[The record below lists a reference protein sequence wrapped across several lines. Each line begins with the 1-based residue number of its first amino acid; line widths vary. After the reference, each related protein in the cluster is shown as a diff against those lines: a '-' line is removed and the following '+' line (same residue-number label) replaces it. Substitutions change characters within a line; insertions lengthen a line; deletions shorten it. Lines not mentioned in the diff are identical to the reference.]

1 MSPTYQR
8 VIVSRRGGP
17 EVLRLQEEP
26 VPTPRPGEVRIK
38 VLAAGVAF
46 ADVLMREGLYPGTRF
61 PFTPGYDVA
70 GVVDGDT
77 SAWRTGQHVVA
88 LTKIGAYAEYLCI
101 PEESLVAVP
110 PGLDPAATVS
120 LVLNYLTAY
129 QMMHRMARLTAG
141 ERILIHGAGGGVG
154 TALLELGKLAG
165 LAMYGTASRGKH
177 PLVESLGGVAID
189 YKASDFVARIRE
201 LTGDGVDAVFDAVG
215 GKQWRR
221 SYAALRGGGRLIGYG
236 FSAATTAGRRDL
248 PKAALASLQ
257 TPRFTPLAMM
267 DVNKQVAGYNVDRL
281 KTQRPEWYRVDL
293 AALVELLAAGR
304 LRPVIHARLPLAE
317 ARRAHEMIGSAE
329 ASGKIVL
336 VNDPHRSSRVAHGG
350 V

>member
-1 MSPTYQR
+1 MSPTHKR

-17 EVLRLQEEP
+17 DVLRLHEEP
-26 VPTPRPGEVRIK
+26 VPVPRPGEVRIK

-46 ADVLMREGLYPGTRF
+46 ADLMMREGMYPGTPPP

-70 GVVDGDT
+70 GVVDGD
-77 SAWRTGQHVVA
+77 APGWRAGQPVVA
-88 LTKIGAYAEYLCI
+88 LTKVGGYAEYLCV
-101 PEESLVAVP
+101 PEASLVAAP
-110 PGLDPAATVS
+110 PGLDPAETVS

-129 QMMHRMARLTAG
+129 QMVHRMARLTAG

-165 LAMYGTASRGKH
+165 LEMYGTASRGKH
-177 PLVESLGGVAID
+177 ALVESLGGVAID

-221 SYAALRGGGRLIGYG
+221 SYQALRGGGRLIGYG
-236 FSAATTAGRRDL
+236 FSAGTTGGRRDL
-248 PKAALASLQ
+248 RKLVLAFVQ
-257 TPRFTPLAMM
+257 MPRFAPLSMM

-281 KTQRPEWYRVDL
+281 RTQRPEWYRADL
-293 AALVELLAAGR
+293 AALVEMLAARR
-304 LRPVIHARLPLAE
+304 LRPVIAARLPLAE
-317 ARRAHEMIGSAE
+317 AQRAHEMIGAAE

-336 VNDPHRSSRVAHGG
+336 VNDQT
-350 V
+350 

>member
-1 MSPTYQR
+1 MGSTYRR

-17 EVLRLQEEP
+17 EALGFRDEP
-26 VPTPRPGEVRIK
+26 LPTPGTGEVRVK

-46 ADVLMREGLYPGTRF
+46 ADVLMREGLYPGVSV
-61 PFTPGYDVA
+61 PFTPGYDLA
-70 GVVDGDT
+70 GVVDTDGAT
-77 SAWRTGQHVVA
+77 WRAGQPVVA
-88 LTKIGAYAEYLCI
+88 LTKIGAYAEYLCV
-101 PEESLVAVP
+101 PEASLIAMP
-110 PGLDPAATVS
+110 PGLDPAEAVS

-141 ERILIHGAGGGVG
+141 ERVLIHGAGGGVG

-165 LAMYGTASRGKH
+165 LEMYGTASRGKH
-177 PLVESLGGVAID
+177 ALVASLGGVAID

-201 LTGDGVDAVFDAVG
+201 LTGDGVDAVFDPVG

-248 PKAALASLQ
+248 PKAALAFLQ
-257 TPRFTPLAMM
+257 MPRFTPLAMM
-267 DVNKQVAGYNVDRL
+267 DVNKQAAGYNVDRL
-281 KTQRPEWYRVDL
+281 KTQRPEWYRTDL

-304 LRPVIHARLPLAE
+304 LHPVIHARLPLAE
-317 ARRAHEMIGSAE
+317 ARRAHEMIGAAE
-329 ASGKIVL
+329 GSGKIVL
-336 VNDPHRSSRVAHGG
+336 MSD
-350 V
+350 